1 VDEGLRIERRI
12 EEGGGGQY
20 SRMTVDMRWDAVW
33 MPSNDDETE
42 DQDTKLRMERQRE
55 EICGGEWSCIRRKRK
70 NRERKR
76 GELRLIVVWIPVEK
90 VGDGEIRSWMMGDT
104 ITGKGRR
111 YAIRL
116 GGCG

>member
-1 VDEGLRIERRI
+1 VELHKK
-12 EEGGGGQY
+12 
-20 SRMTVDMRWDAVW
+20 
-33 MPSNDDETE
+33 ETE
-42 DQDTKLRMERQRE
+42 KQGT
-55 EICGGEWSCIRRKRK
+55 
-70 NRERKR
+70 KR